1 MIFPNLSSANITYK
15 TLLSMG
21 LAENVGPVQMGLKKP
36 IYVCEPEASVR
47 DIMNI
52 VTIAV
57 IDAQIN
63 GK

>member
-1 MIFPNLSSANITYK
+1 MRIVKGPCLI
-15 TLLSMG
+15 
-21 LAENVGPVQMGLKKP
+21 NVGPVQMGLKKP

-63 GK
+63 GKK